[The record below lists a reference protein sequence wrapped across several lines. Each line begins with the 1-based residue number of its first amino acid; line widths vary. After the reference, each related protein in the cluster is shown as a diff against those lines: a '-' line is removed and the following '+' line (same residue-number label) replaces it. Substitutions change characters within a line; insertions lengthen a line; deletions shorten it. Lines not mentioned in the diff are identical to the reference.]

1 MEDSQRR
8 LEQEK
13 AALSANV
20 SSATNRQAF
29 VEGQL
34 AEAKDQLIQQEQTQG
49 VLEMAATD
57 RLSTIQRLTKELEEL
72 RLGVGLEMRSE
83 VNELETKLREKQEEV
98 REREGGEGREGR
110 RGGEGGRG
118 GRRNCG
124 VRTCIVFADA
134 LFLLTLQITGAQ
146 LRVMKAEKSH
156 ADILQQL
163 AHLEQ
168 CLVEAATR
176 EKEEVDAQDL
186 ICERE
191 EQLRR
196 VREELDQVLESHEA
210 KEQHWEDELFRLS
223 AQLELSQQKLLQFEK
238 DLAVNEEEQDSL
250 EAKLRSSQRME
261 DIAKQEVRVWLG
273 GWVLLGGRGW
283 RWVDIAMWAWLEV
296 VGVARWE
303 RKIGRGQSHA

>member
-1 MEDSQRR
+1 
-8 LEQEK
+8 
-13 AALSANV
+13 
-20 SSATNRQAF
+20 
-29 VEGQL
+29 
-34 AEAKDQLIQQEQTQG
+34 
-49 VLEMAATD
+49 
-57 RLSTIQRLTKELEEL
+57 
-72 RLGVGLEMRSE
+72 
-83 VNELETKLREKQEEV
+83 
-98 REREGGEGREGR
+98 
-110 RGGEGGRG
+110 
-118 GRRNCG
+118 
-124 VRTCIVFADA
+124 
-134 LFLLTLQITGAQ
+134 
-146 LRVMKAEKSH
+146 MKAEKSH

-273 GWVLLGGRGW
+273 G
-283 RWVDIAMWAWLEV
+283 
-296 VGVARWE
+296 
-303 RKIGRGQSHA
+303 